1 VDGQED
7 INYNLKQLIKRA
19 KTSHAD
25 VRIGKRGVNDEI
37 INEINRRLKDH
48 KVIKVKIGIDVDD
61 RESFAKE
68 IATMTR
74 AKLIEV
80 RGFTFI
86 LAKEDDSS

>member
-1 VDGQED
+1 MDGQED
-7 INYNLKQLIKRA
+7 ISYSLKQLIKRA

-68 IATMTR
+68 IAAITR